1 MKAFLFMLFLTAFF
15 FVTNSSA
22 IADCPTCKHS
32 LQVQPGKAV
41 IQSTVERTILVQVT
55 ADVVKAPIKL
65 GKAVLERKP
74 VRRVLKAAVR
84 VAVKPVKA
92 IRRLRAG

>member
-1 MKAFLFMLFLTAFF
+1 MLFLAAFF
-15 FVTNSSA
+15 FITNSSA
-22 IADCPTCKHS
+22 IADCPCNRE
-32 LQVQPGKAV
+32 AV

-55 ADVVKAPIKL
+55 ADVVKAPVRL

-74 VRRVLKAAVR
+74 VRRVLKAAVK
-84 VAVKPVKA
+84 VAVKPLKA